1 MKVEEFLR
9 SRKIPYTKRH
19 HPEAFTAQEVAAVSH
34 VPGKRMLKAVVV
46 RVADA
51 YAIAVCPA
59 SSRIDIDALSE
70 LAGKPVRLA
79 NEGEMETVFKDAELG
94 AEAPIGGLYGLSTYA
109 DASLSENAEVVF
121 QAGSHTDVI
130 ELSYADFV
138 RAAMPVTGR
147 FAQHL

>member
-9 SRKIPYTKRH
+9 SRKIPYTRRH

-34 VPGKRMLKAVVV
+34 VPGGRMLKAVVV
-46 RVADA
+46 RVAEA

-59 SSRIDIDALSE
+59 CSRIDTDLLSK
-70 LAGKPVRLA
+70 LTGQPVRLA
-79 NEGEMETVFKDAELG
+79 NEGEMEAVFKDAELG

-109 DASLSENAEVVF
+109 DTSLSENKQVVF

-138 RAAMPVTGR
+138 KAATPVTGR
-147 FAQHL
+147 FAEHL